1 MKVEPG
7 SQFASDNAAGI
18 CPAAWK
24 SLEDANVGYAPGYG
38 DDRWTE
44 KAANRIREIFETDA
58 EVFFTFNGT
67 AANSLSLAALCQSY
81 HSVICSDIAHVEV
94 DECGGPEF
102 FSNGSKLLLAP
113 STLGKLTFAG
123 VEEIFRKRTDIHYPK
138 PSVVTI
144 TQATELGTVYST
156 SEIAAIGQTCREL
169 GLSLHMDGAR
179 FANGLVSLG
188 VSPAEMTWK
197 AGVNV
202 LSLGGTKNGLPV
214 GDAVVFFD
222 RKLAVDFDYRCKQ
235 AGQLAS
241 KMRFLSAPWLGIL
254 SNHVWLENARTANR
268 MAARM
273 EEKLSLIKGV
283 EILYP
288 RQANA
293 LFVTLPPTAHARM
306 KEIGWRYYNFI
317 AKGGARLMCSWSTTE
332 ADVDAF
338 ADDLARAVATS

>member
-1 MKVEPG
+1 
-7 SQFASDNAAGI
+7 
-18 CPAAWK
+18 
-24 SLEDANVGYAPGYG
+24 
-38 DDRWTE
+38 
-44 KAANRIREIFETDA
+44 
-58 EVFFTFNGT
+58 
-67 AANSLSLAALCQSY
+67 
-81 HSVICSDIAHVEV
+81 
-94 DECGGPEF
+94 
-102 FSNGSKLLLAP
+102 
-113 STLGKLTFAG
+113 
-123 VEEIFRKRTDIHYPK
+123 
-138 PSVVTI
+138 
-144 TQATELGTVYST
+144 
-156 SEIAAIGQTCREL
+156 
-169 GLSLHMDGAR
+169 
-179 FANGLVSLG
+179 
-188 VSPAEMTWK
+188 MTWK